1 MIQKVLK
8 LMQSLA
14 RWFFGA
20 PFQQLPPEFGDT
32 VPPDLQAFEANAEE
46 SQLHPRGSVQPSS
59 SSGFKQ
65 TKSHH

>member
-1 MIQKVLK
+1 MIQQLLK
-8 LMQSLA
+8 PIQRLA

-20 PFQQLPPEFGDT
+20 PFRQLPPEFGDT
-32 VPPDLQAFEANAEE
+32 VPPDLQAFETNAEE

>member
-1 MIQKVLK
+1 MIKQVLK
-8 LMQSLA
+8 SIQHLT

-46 SQLHPRGSVQPSS
+46 VQRHPQESVQPL
-59 SSGFKQ
+59 SSGGSKQ
-65 TKSHH
+65 TDPHH

>member
-20 PFQQLPPEFGDT
+20 PFRQLPPEFGET
-32 VPPDLQAFEANAEE
+32 VPPELQAFEANAEAR
-46 SQLHPRGSVQPSS
+46 QRYPQGSVQWSN
-59 SSGFKQ
+59 SGGSQQ
-65 TKSHH
+65 TESHY